1 MRFPSPSKSGMTPP
15 PEGGGDPWAA
25 FGYLVAGVGAYG
37 LIGWGLSVW
46 LHASYLIPVGIL
58 VGAALGLGR
67 VFYAYRMRPED
78 DPNEKAQS
86 TTHNPSSTN
95 PDPEAITPPGDE
107 SKDRG
112 ANE

>member
-1 MRFPSPSKSGMTPP
+1 MRGFTPPKLGMSPP

-58 VGAALGLGR
+58 VGAALGLVR
-67 VFYAYRMRPED
+67 VFYAYRMKPED
-78 DPNEKAQS
+78 DPNDKTQS
-86 TTHNPSSTN
+86 STHKPSTN
-95 PDPEAITPPGDE
+95 PDPQAMPPTGDE
-107 SKDRG
+107 SEDRG